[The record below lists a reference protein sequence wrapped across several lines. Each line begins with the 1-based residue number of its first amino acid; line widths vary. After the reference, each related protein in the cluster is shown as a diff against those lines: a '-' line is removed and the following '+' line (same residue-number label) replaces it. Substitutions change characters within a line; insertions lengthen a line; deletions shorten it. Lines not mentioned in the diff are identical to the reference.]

1 MRPDSRQLSILCE
14 RYLELIAADKWNTL
28 LLLLQA
34 PVIAGLLVLKWRDIE
49 EVTNSLLFA
58 LAFSAILFGTLN
70 SCREVVKEKDIF
82 EREWM
87 KGLDLPAYLWSK
99 LIVLAL
105 LAFAQCLCLI
115 FIVNHWID
123 LGDPP
128 LLHLLVLFPASLAGT
143 GLGLLVSAAV
153 TSVDRSLASVPLL
166 LLPQIL
172 FSELLLSNDHAS
184 SVVKLLDSLT
194 ITSWCYDGL
203 STLEKTETSWGTLF
217 WSVAVP
223 LLMTATFLLMAQLAM
238 RVRLPA
244 AGRTRKKAA

>member
-1 MRPDSRQLSILCE
+1 MRPDNRQLSILCE

-34 PVIAGLLVLKWRDIE
+34 PVIAGLLVLKWRDVD

-70 SCREVVKEKDIF
+70 ACREVVKEKDIF

-87 KGLDLPAYLWSK
+87 KGLDLSAYLWSK
-99 LIVLAL
+99 LFVLSL

-123 LGDPP
+123 LGDPTI
-128 LLHLLVLFPASLAGT
+128 LHLMVLFPASLAGT

-153 TSVDRSLASVPLL
+153 TTVDRSLASVPLL

-184 SVVKLLDSLT
+184 SVVKLLDGLT
-194 ITSWCYDGL
+194 ITSWCFEGL
-203 STLEKTETSWGTLF
+203 SNLEKTEPSWSAVF

-223 LLMTATFLLMAQLAM
+223 LLMTVSFLALAHLAM
-238 RVRLPA
+238 RLRLPA
-244 AGRTRKKAA
+244 TGTVRKTA